1 MRNALSPALALGA
14 PGPARAEPARVRRP
28 AFPTD
33 LHAVPTAEL
42 NSLCNRM
49 YRCLDRRQP
58 APGSLG
64 RYYQIIDE
72 LDRRASSRKASA
84 MGGHDV
90 QGS

>member
-14 PGPARAEPARVRRP
+14 PGPAPAGPARVRRP

-33 LHAVPTAEL
+33 LQAVPTAEL

-64 RYYQIIDE
+64 RNYQIMDE
-72 LDRRASSRKASA
+72 LGRPASSRKAYA
-84 MGGHDV
+84 VGGHDV
-90 QGS
+90 QGP